1 MKDRLVVGF
10 DGSEASTAAV
20 RWAAAEAEV
29 RGASVRVM
37 SSYAL
42 PPVMDF
48 YGMGATGATV
58 GQLEELKK
66 SCEAALHDVVERVAR
81 EHPTVGFDLH
91 AVDVAPVR
99 CLVDEAADA
108 DLLVVGSNG
117 LGAVRDFILGSVTGA
132 VLHDSPCPVVVVP
145 ATLRS
150 ESFGKVVVGVDG
162 SDRAMAALRWA
173 AAEADRRKADLI
185 VLHAW
190 EYPYRMTS
198 EGFARGS
205 SLAEIDAEIL
215 LEQAVTIARDEMS
228 GTVIGRLAHEGAAQ
242 ALLHSLDEAD
252 LLVVG
257 SRGRGGFR
265 RMLLGSVAHAVSAHA
280 SCPVVVVR

>member
-1 MKDRLVVGF
+1 MKGRLVVGY
-10 DGSEASTAAV
+10 DGSEASLTAV
-20 RWAAAEAEV
+20 RWTAAEAEI

-48 YGMGATGATV
+48 YGIGATGASIE
-58 GQLEELKK
+58 QLEAMKK
-66 SCEAALHDVVERVAR
+66 SCEAALHDVVERTAR
-81 EHPTVGFDLH
+81 ERPTVGFDLA
-91 AVDVAPVR
+91 AVDVPPVH
-99 CLVDEAADA
+99 CLVAAAADA

-117 LGAVRDFILGSVTGA
+117 LGAVREFILGSVTGA

-145 ATLRS
+145 QVLQ
-150 ESFGKVVVGVDG
+150 EPVGKIVVGVDG
-162 SDRAMAALRWA
+162 SETSTLALRWA
-173 AAEADRRKADLI
+173 AAEADRRHADLI

-215 LEQAVTIARDEMS
+215 LEESVSIARNEMT
-228 GTVIGRLAHEGAAQ
+228 GTVFGRLAQEGAAQ
-242 ALLHSLDEAD
+242 A
-252 LLVVG
+252 
-257 SRGRGGFR
+257 
-265 RMLLGSVAHAVSAHA
+265 
-280 SCPVVVVR
+280 

>member
-1 MKDRLVVGF
+1 MKDRLVVGY
-10 DGSEASTAAV
+10 DGSETSTTAV
-20 RWAAAEAEV
+20 RWAAAEADL

-48 YGMGATGATV
+48 YGMGATGASV
-58 GQLEELKK
+58 EQLEEMKK
-66 SCEAALHDVVERVAR
+66 SCEAALHDVVERAAR

-91 AVDVAPVR
+91 AVDVPPVR
-99 CLVDEAADA
+99 CLLTEASRA
-108 DLLVVGSNG
+108 DLIVVGSNG
-117 LGAVRDFILGSVTGA
+117 LGAVREFILGSVTGA
-132 VLHDSPCPVVVVP
+132 ILHDSPIPVVVVP
-145 ATLRS
+145 AEVR
-150 ESFGKVVVGVDG
+150 EPVGKIVVGVDG
-162 SDRAMAALRWA
+162 SDRSMMALRWA
-173 AAEADRRKADLI
+173 AAEADRRTADLV

-215 LEQAVTIARDEMS
+215 LERAVTVARDEMA
-228 GTVIGRLAHEGAAQ
+228 GTVVGRLAQEGAAQ
-242 ALLHSLDEAD
+242 ALLHSLSDAD

-280 SCPVVVVR
+280 TCPVVVVR